1 MHPPVQSC
9 NVSEEAWPRATMCD
23 PPSSYPPPYPNYS
36 EVLYDIMSKIR
47 TEYPGEDFAETGSP
61 YVFCSK
67 LPDHWRSNK
76 TLPSSFRVL
85 AATEVMDGTKVT
97 VQAGNDENCCA
108 DMKNFSA
115 IMKNGEAKFND
126 LRFVGRSGRGKSFSI
141 TITIFTHP
149 PVVATYHKA
158 IKVTV
163 DGPREPRSKPSHGHT
178 TYPNINSLNM
188 GRRPYENPF
197 PQIAFKPKKTSPHNN
212 VPQPSYKTEPQE
224 NPNGPSMTS
233 SYAANWTECNN
244 YGYTPPALY
253 DTSHQDLPAVLPDPS
268 SEFFSTSFTRNSPPS
283 NCPKSELMD
292 TFPSRGYHQ
301 DTPYCPNSWNT
312 FHTSNYNNNYYNP
325 PYNPQYYNTTTPIM
339 PAPTIISTVNQN
351 QIHFHLHPSDTT
363 RSEYFLQESPLGTE
377 DSRHLVPVS
386 TSAVIGDQ
394 AVSESMPEAPR
405 EGSSGQDTVWRPY

>member
-163 DGPREPRSKPSHGHT
+163 DGPREPRSKP
-178 TYPNINSLNM
+178 
-188 GRRPYENPF
+188 
-197 PQIAFKPKKTSPHNN
+197 K
-212 VPQPSYKTEPQE
+212 